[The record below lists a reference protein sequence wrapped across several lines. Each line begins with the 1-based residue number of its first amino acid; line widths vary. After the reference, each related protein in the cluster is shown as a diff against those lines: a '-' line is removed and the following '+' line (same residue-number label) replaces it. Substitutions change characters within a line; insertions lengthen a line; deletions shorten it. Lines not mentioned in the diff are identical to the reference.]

1 MTANETV
8 LVDHTTNKAAYYIR
22 ISWYIILIAFFIRLI
37 AAFALPVHIVNDQSV
52 YHQYAID
59 MAETGSYINGEGN
72 TTAYRPVGYT
82 AFLAFHYKVFG
93 TNPIAVRITQVI
105 LSTLSLIFLGYTAL
119 KIGNSFTARLATW
132 IGAFFP
138 TDILYSQLL
147 YSETLFVFMQWIVII
162 LLLPCLLGERK
173 GSHSYSDL
181 ARFVGAG
188 LIGGL
193 LALVKAHGLLILP
206 SLLVVAIVTRNIISR
221 RIILYASLSLILC
234 LSIASMWMIRNKIQL
249 GTYRLS
255 TNGGVSLW
263 TGNHPGAY
271 GGYEWLDPNSK
282 LPRFELESDNLLY
295 KFSMQA
301 LIDNPFETIK
311 RIPRKLSF
319 TLKSSKDVTA
329 QIYGNS
335 DNRIEY
341 EEALRRVPY
350 LLLFVTW
357 LYHIA
362 VFVAGWSGWWY
373 ARTGNWRWWV
383 MTLVLIQ
390 LAITAI
396 FFGTPRFA
404 VTIAPFV
411 ILSAT
416 KLPLEHKDFDLEGML
431 PQQIVW
437 LVGCLFLFGIW
448 IFEGAQLFTL

>member
-1 MTANETV
+1 MTAIETV
-8 LVDHTTNKAAYYIR
+8 PLESTTNKATYYIR
-22 ISWYIILIAFFIRLI
+22 ISWYIILIALIVRLF
-37 AAFALPVHIVNDQSV
+37 AAFTLPVHIVNDQYV

-59 MAETGSYINGEGN
+59 MAENGSYVNVDGN
-72 TTAYRPVGYT
+72 KTAYRPVGYIT
-82 AFLAFHYKVFG
+82 FLASHYRIFG
-93 TNPIAVRITQVI
+93 PNPIAVRVTQVL

-119 KIGNSFTARLATW
+119 RIGNSFTARLATW

-138 TDILYSQLL
+138 TDIFYSQLL
-147 YSETLFVFMQWIVII
+147 YSETLFIFLQWTVI
-162 LLLPCLLGERK
+162 LLLLPWLLGEK
-173 GSHSYSDL
+173 KEPPGSSVL
-181 ARFVGAG
+181 IRFIAAG
-188 LIGGL
+188 LISGL
-193 LALVKAHGLLILP
+193 LTLIKAHGLLILP
-206 SLLVVAIVTRNIISR
+206 ALLVVAIVTKNMISR
-221 RIILYASLSLILC
+221 RTILYASLSLILC
-234 LSIASMWMIRNKIQL
+234 LSIASMWVIRNRIQL

-282 LPRFELESDNLLY
+282 PPRFELESDNLLY
-295 KFSMQA
+295 KFSFQA
-301 LIDNPFETIK
+301 ILDNPLDAIK

-319 TLKSSKDVTA
+319 MLKSSKDVTA
-329 QIYGNS
+329 QIYGNG
-335 DNRIEY
+335 DNGIEY
-341 EEALRRVPY
+341 DDALRKVPY

-362 VFVAGWSGWWY
+362 VFIAGWSGWWY
-373 ARTGNWRWWV
+373 TRTGHWRWWV
-383 MTLVLIQ
+383 MSLVLLQ
-390 LAITAI
+390 LAITVI

-416 KLPLEHKDFDLEGML
+416 KLPLEHKDFDLKGML
-431 PQQIVW
+431 PQQIIW